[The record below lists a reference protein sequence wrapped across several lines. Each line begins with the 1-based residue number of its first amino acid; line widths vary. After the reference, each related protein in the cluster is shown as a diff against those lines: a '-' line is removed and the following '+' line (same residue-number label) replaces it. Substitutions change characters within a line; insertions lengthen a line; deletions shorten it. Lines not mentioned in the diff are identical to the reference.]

1 MQISRKTFE
10 RLVQYVSDVTTPEE
24 VATYLLIRYI
34 DLHPVPPRSVV
45 TISISPEVER
55 AVGKYVLGRHGN
67 TIIKRMLD
75 YLESEVGRGEYHE
88 GEDEEYF

>member
-1 MQISRKTFE
+1 LSEYLSDSVTLEQI
-10 RLVQYVSDVTTPEE
+10 
-24 VATYLLIRYI
+24 ATYLLIRYI
-34 DLHPVPPRSVV
+34 DLNPVPSNPAVH
-45 TISISPEVER
+45 IAISPEVER